1 MMRRIGI
8 HFYNNSK
15 PLKKYLSTS
24 IPCLNEKN
32 NYYPTTKDSKHF
44 EKFNNNSNKKE
55 FVRRH
60 ETNRQYTPRSKQS
73 PRISQEQLTPSFFME
88 KKKVKNYSRKPPK
101 VVIKSEHEIPAI
113 FYEGY
118 NREPRL
124 KMELEEQLTPEF
136 IEKLVQDDKMKY
148 YRLEHIRMELSYI
161 HSKGFPVPKTLSIE
175 DWNQLLKYENTKVI
189 VMYLDA
195 ILDEKNIQTD
205 EEFLKELDKI
215 DSETYAPL
223 TVVDQ
228 GHLESL
234 FESNPEN
241 REIWNTTCLLHEKYQ
256 MNGEVMR
263 TSLNPKDVEEIF
275 REKNSKVSFNVD
287 SAFIYSS

>member
-1 MMRRIGI
+1 M
-8 HFYNNSK
+8 
-15 PLKKYLSTS
+15 T
-24 IPCLNEKN
+24 
-32 NYYPTTKDSKHF
+32 
-44 EKFNNNSNKKE
+44 
-55 FVRRH
+55 
-60 ETNRQYTPRSKQS
+60 
-73 PRISQEQLTPSFFME
+73 
-88 KKKVKNYSRKPPK
+88 
-101 VVIKSEHEIPAI
+101 KSEHEIPAI

-215 DSETYAPL
+215 DSDTYAPL